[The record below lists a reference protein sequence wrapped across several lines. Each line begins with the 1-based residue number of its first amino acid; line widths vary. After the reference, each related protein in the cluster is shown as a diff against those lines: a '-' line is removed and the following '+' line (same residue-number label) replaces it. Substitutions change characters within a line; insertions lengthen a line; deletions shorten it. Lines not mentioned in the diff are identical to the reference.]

1 MIGWAGERLVPGGPA
16 VVALAA
22 AILLGLPAA
31 PSAQP
36 ADPGPPAHEPPV
48 PTGLPAPTPGPAVT
62 LEEAFDLAR
71 ARHPQ
76 IRSVRMELEKAD
88 AMLRQAWG
96 ALLPRVSGQIMYTL
110 NDQET
115 VVNFADSLPPGMLPP
130 DLDIE
135 PTVVRRQH
143 IVQSQIQVAAPLF
156 NMPILSAI
164 DMARLAGSMA
174 ALGEREAERQL
185 LLGTAIAY
193 YGCLAAREIIDLY
206 VDAFSN
212 AAERLRAARA
222 RLTAGAGILIDVAR
236 AELDMETARLD
247 HQAALLAYDNAREA
261 LATLLVMDELPA
273 PLPPDDHT
281 GGLFGATRLTAP
293 RTPAEPRGRAAR
305 FLPDALPA
313 AADDLVAGA
322 IERRADVEMRRR
334 RIDLAHEQLG
344 SAWASFFPSLSLVW
358 QLNTELTEPPA
369 FGGRRNAWALV
380 FLLSVPIYDQPR
392 YGLLDQ
398 RRAEIRQAEIDL
410 EAAELA
416 VRNEIRSAVREYE
429 SALTSIDTAGR
440 QVSLAREALRLA
452 EAGKFAGAATSLDV
466 DDARQRVNAA
476 TINVTVQ
483 RYKSRMT
490 LVRLLFLAGL
500 RP

>member
-1 MIGWAGERLVPGGPA
+1 MIGSAGGRLVPGGPT

-36 ADPGPPAHEPPV
+36 VDPGPPAPEPPV

-185 LLGTAIAY
+185 LLGAATAY

-206 VDAFSN
+206 ADAFSS

-222 RLTAGAGILIDVAR
+222 RLAAGAGILIDVAR

-261 LATLLVMDELPA
+261 LATLLVMDEMPA
-273 PLPPDDHT
+273 PLPPDD
-281 GGLFGATRLTAP
+281 
-293 RTPAEPRGRAAR
+293 
-305 FLPDALPA
+305 PDALPA
-313 AADDLVAGA
+313 PDDDLVAGA

-380 FLLSVPIYDQPR
+380 FLLSIPIYDQPR

-416 VRNEIRSAVREYE
+416 VRNEIRSAAREYE
-429 SALTSIDTAGR
+429 SALTSIETAGR
-440 QVSLAREALRLA
+440 QVALAREALRLA

-476 TINVTVQ
+476 TINLTVQ
-483 RYKSRMT
+483 RYRSRMT

>member
-16 VVALAA
+16 VVSLAA

-36 ADPGPPAHEPPV
+36 ADPGPPAPEPPV

-115 VVNFADSLPPGMLPP
+115 VVNFADGLPPGMLPP

-193 YGCLAAREIIDLY
+193 YGCLAAREIIDLHA
-206 VDAFSN
+206 DAFSN

-273 PLPPDDHT
+273 PLPPDD
-281 GGLFGATRLTAP
+281 
-293 RTPAEPRGRAAR
+293 
-305 FLPDALPA
+305 PDALPA